1 LTLHASTPRARWRGT
16 REKSSPALRPLWV
29 GTILLVCVCL
39 SSPPGHAALWQR
51 AQSGTDLWYSGF
63 LHAEASY
70 TDVSGSVYEFEQGY
84 FHGRE
89 NGSLDAKGS
98 LHAHGLLRSGLSLDG
113 TVLFDTRYDRYPQR
127 YWDRRLWDTFRMNI
141 VMDTPQPINDRW
153 RLHARAS
160 YDRED
165 SWRDEYPDARLLM
178 EPIDDARLEA
188 HARLESR
195 SLTFEGGDLK
205 PDFGG
210 RGFVLY
216 QRDILGLRANAHNDA
231 AEADLIGGRTKG
243 TTFLQTPDDSLGIRA
258 DGTAGPYRLA
268 HAPIVRGSEIVAIE
282 ERDRF
287 DATIRVRRTEQ
298 RRNLDYTVDYLRGVI
313 TFMEPI
319 TSESFE
325 GNPIY
330 ISIQYSF
337 DDRSAGYRRYLAAGR
352 AGMKWGDL
360 ARADILYAGVY
371 DDAGSWRGD
380 DAGRTP
386 AQRRSAYGTAIEAE
400 PLAHTRIE
408 ATAALSDSG
417 QFARESHSGAVGLS
431 LESRSVRNLTLTG
444 DFQRIAPGF
453 VALDNRTLVG
463 QRNRQEVRL
472 EGTYR
477 AAPAVD
483 FLGGGR
489 QTRTAVEALDANAY
503 RDQSAFAGVRVRP
516 WTRTDV
522 TYRHEWRTA
531 SDRKS
536 VHERDELRETA
547 GLELGQAFAASR
559 LRAAAE
565 REHFTDHAH
574 AGQAGARTAT
584 WRLRSTLDLRPW
596 SWLAGRGGAKTE
608 LLKDRATN
616 RSQSRRDRAEAGAT
630 LRFHNAYSLRGD
642 IEWKVDRALDAAGW
656 KLTGGTRTNTE
667 RAHSLGADLRPVESV
682 QLLLAY
688 DRDEKRNDVAA
699 QVERASEAFRAEG
712 YWFLTPDLEFH
723 GAAGRED
730 LRDAR
735 KIGVAQGLLR
745 RYERR
750 FEGDVTY
757 NYSTRLSLFTG
768 YQLKLRRIF
777 DPGRSDTKL
786 HRVRT
791 GANWHIHRNWEITAR
806 LSYAM
811 LDGQPIA
818 ADEGQGS
825 LAIGEAIDNRR
836 WVATGELA
844 WDVGRM
850 WRLAAGY
857 ETLEHEV
864 EDGGDADASS
874 GDDYAADRFF
884 LKLMQK
890 F

>member
-1 LTLHASTPRARWRGT
+1 MARYPSTPPARRRGAPG
-16 REKSSPALRPLWV
+16 RRRPALKPPCLAL
-29 GTILLVCVCL
+29 ILPALAAL
-39 SSPPGHAALWQR
+39 IGQPGHAALWQR
-51 AQSGTDLWYSGF
+51 SQSGTDLWYSGF

-70 TDVSGSVYEFEQGY
+70 TDVTGSVYEFEEGY

-89 NGSLDAKGS
+89 SGSLDAKGS
-98 LHAHGLLRSGLSLDG
+98 LNAHGLLRSGLALDG
-113 TVLFDTRYDRYPQR
+113 TLLFDTRYDRYPQR

-195 SLTFEGGDLK
+195 SLLFEGGDLK

-231 AEADLIGGRTKG
+231 AEADLIGGRAKG

-298 RRNLDYTVDYLRGVI
+298 RRNVDYTVDYLRGVI
-313 TFMEPI
+313 TFLEPVG
-319 TSESFE
+319 SESFE
-325 GNPIY
+325 GNPVY

-337 DDRSAGYRRYLAAGR
+337 DDRSSGYRRYLAAGR
-352 AGMKWGDL
+352 AGMKWGDR
-360 ARADILYAGVY
+360 ARADVIYAGVY
-371 DDAGSWRGD
+371 DDAGSWRGSD
-380 DAGRTP
+380 TAR
-386 AQRRSAYGTAIEAE
+386 ASAERRSAYGTVIDVE

-417 QFARESHSGAVGLS
+417 QVGRESHNGAVGVA
-431 LESRSVRNLTLTG
+431 LESRSIRNLTLHG

-463 QRNRQEVRL
+463 QRNRQEARI
-472 EGTYR
+472 EGTYQ
-477 AAPAVD
+477 ASAAVD
-483 FLGGGR
+483 LLGGGR
-489 QTRTAVEALDANAY
+489 QTRTAVEAVDANAY
-503 RDQSAFAGVRVRP
+503 RDQSVFTGVRMRP

-531 SDRKS
+531 ADRRP

-584 WRLRSTLDLRPW
+584 WRLRGTLDLRPW
-596 SWLAGRGGAKTE
+596 SWLEGRGAAKTE
-608 LLKDRATN
+608 LLKDRSTD

-630 LRFHNAYSLRGD
+630 LRWSRAYSLRGD
-642 IEWKVDRALDAAGW
+642 LEWKVDRALDAPGW
-656 KLTGGTRTNTE
+656 QLTGGSRTNTE

-682 QLLLAY
+682 QMLLAY
-688 DRDEKRNDVAA
+688 DRDEQRDDAAA
-699 QVERASEAFRAEG
+699 QVERSSEAFRTEG

-750 FEGDVTY
+750 VEGDVTY

-768 YQLKLRRIF
+768 YQLKLRRVF
-777 DPGRSDTKL
+777 DPGRGDTRL
-786 HRVRT
+786 HRVRA
-791 GANWHIHRNWEITAR
+791 GANWHVHRNWEITAR

-811 LDGQPIA
+811 LDGQSIA
-818 ADEGQGS
+818 AAEGQGS
-825 LAIGEAIDNRR
+825 LSIGEAIDNRR

-857 ETLEHEV
+857 ETLDHDV
-864 EDGGDADASS
+864 ADGRDPDESA